1 VAGAETAQERPF
13 IAGAEA
19 TPKPPRDTMWLNQII
34 KLQQITKKRKEKK
47 FGKMPLNDKR

>member
-19 TPKPPRDTMWLNQII
+19 TPKPTRDTMWLNQII